1 MYMYMYMYI
10 LLLLVKRAA
19 LLQNRIEYTIPPTSN
34 SLKAVEAAFA
44 LTRFLKYREFYCFS
58 EPASRLL
65 LHLHAYN
72 NQPLY
77 YTHTTINH
85 YSSFPVMNSSVSVQV
100 FFFKSPS
107 PQAFLSNRS
116 SSSRQG
122 QKFAVFF
129 FLSSPRVLEP
139 SPLELTTGAKMS
151 KVCGTL
157 LFSLSES
164 ILPPGLSPIGFFYLI
179 FSILPITFRLD

>member
-1 MYMYMYMYI
+1 MYMYI

-65 LHLHAYN
+65 LHLHLHTYN

-85 YSSFPVMNSSVSVQV
+85 YSSFPVMNSSVSVSV
-100 FFFKSPS
+100 FFLKSPS

-129 FLSSPRVLEP
+129 FFSQVLESQ
-139 SPLELTTGAKMS
+139 SPPPQSLLLEQTKNVKSSRYFTF
-151 KVCGTL
+151 
-157 LFSLSES
+157 FS
-164 ILPPGLSPIGFFYLI
+164 F
-179 FSILPITFRLD
+179 

>member
-1 MYMYMYMYI
+1 M
-10 LLLLVKRAA
+10 
-19 LLQNRIEYTIPPTSN
+19 
-34 SLKAVEAAFA
+34 
-44 LTRFLKYREFYCFS
+44 
-58 EPASRLL
+58 
-65 LHLHAYN
+65 
-72 NQPLY
+72 
-77 YTHTTINH
+77 HTTINH
-85 YSSFPVMNSSVSVQV
+85 YIIHTQQSTIILVFPWWTVQFQFRF

-164 ILPPGLSPIGFFYLI
+164 ILPPGLSPIGFFHLI
-179 FSILPITFRLD
+179 FSILPITFRLDWHLSLYCIYWFQVGPTFTFFAVLWNMDCFFSSQIPSLVIDPPVVSKVQRSRGVLYCIVLYCIVFQE